1 MKLYA
6 SEDEAYQI
14 RTGHEIVEAYPELYN
29 QWIIQDIKKK
39 LEVRAKTRPDIAGGR
54 SIEDM
59 FAIATYDYWMYG
71 IDPAEEFS
79 HEQLGASHE
88 KKRQYITFRE
98 RLDYIYHLNK
108 KEDMH
113 LLHNKW
119 HTYQLLKDA
128 YRREVLLLE
137 SEQDFPAFEAFCQRH
152 PTFVVKP
159 VGLGLSIGIRKI
171 SLTPDPSPKERGVDS
186 FSTENSNDKGNHS
199 PRERGRGEALHTLF
213 NQLFAETAAA
223 NSHYNSAVDKGVLVE
238 ELIEQGEEM
247 AMLHPAS
254 VNSVRML
261 TINLGDGDIRLWYPF
276 IRIGVGGN
284 FLSAAATGSI
294 VAGINVGTGMVETTG
309 FDKLGGI
316 TDVHPDTHF
325 TIKGIKIPRWRQL
338 CQKAIEMSERL
349 PTLRYIGWD
358 FVYDKDG
365 EWIVMEGNENAG
377 ISSSQLI
384 HHRGMR
390 EEFEQLI
397 GYHYTKE
404 YWWQGKY
411 PSRFENIK

>member
-14 RTGHEIVEAYPELYN
+14 RTGREIVAAYPELYN
-29 QWIIQDIKKK
+29 PWIIQNIKQK
-39 LEVRAKTRPDIAGGR
+39 LEARAKTRPDIAGGR
-54 SIEDM
+54 SIEDI
-59 FAIATYDYWMYG
+59 FAIATYDYWQYG
-71 IDPAEEFS
+71 IDTPEEFS
-79 HEQLGASHE
+79 HEQLGATDE
-88 KKRQYITFRE
+88 KKRQYITFRG
-98 RLDYIYHLNK
+98 RFDYVYHLNK

-113 LLHNKW
+113 LLSNKW
-119 HTYQLLKDA
+119 HAYQLLKDA

-137 SEQDFPAFEAFCQRH
+137 SEQDFPVFEAFCQRH
-152 PTFVVKP
+152 PSFVVKP

-171 SLTPDPSPKERGVDS
+171 TLTAGESLQ
-186 FSTENSNDKGNHS
+186 
-199 PRERGRGEALHTLF
+199 ALF
-213 NQLFAETAAA
+213 NQLFEETAAA

-247 AMLHPAS
+247 AVLHPAS

-261 TINLGDGDIRLWYPF
+261 TINLGDGDIRLWYPYV
-276 IRIGVGGN
+276 RIGVGGH
-284 FLSAAATGSI
+284 FISSAATGSI
-294 VAGINVGTGMVETTG
+294 VAGINVGTGVVETTG

>member
-14 RTGHEIVEAYPELYN
+14 RIGREIVDAYPEIYN
-29 QWIIQDIKKK
+29 PWIIQNIKQK
-39 LEVRAKTRPDIAGGR
+39 LEARAKTRPDIAGGR
-54 SIEDM
+54 SIEDI
-59 FAIATYDYWMYG
+59 FAIATYDYWQYG
-71 IDPAEEFS
+71 IDTPEEFS
-79 HEQLGASHE
+79 HEQLGASHD
-88 KKRQYITFRE
+88 KKCRYITCRNRFKYI
-98 RLDYIYHLNK
+98 DYLNK

-113 LLHNKW
+113 LLRNKW
-119 HTYQLLKDA
+119 HAYLLLKDA

-137 SEQDFPAFEAFCQRH
+137 SEQDFPTFEAFCQRH

-159 VGLGLSIGIRKI
+159 VGLGLSLGVRKVEVGD
-171 SLTPDPSPKERGVDS
+171 TDP
-186 FSTENSNDKGNHS
+186 
-199 PRERGRGEALHTLF
+199 HTLF
-213 NQLFAETAAA
+213 DQLFIEIETENGHW
-223 NSHYNSAVDKGVLVE
+223 NSGTEKGVLVE

-261 TINLGDGDIRLWYPF
+261 TINLGDGDIRLWYPYV
-276 IRIGVGGN
+276 RIGVGGH
-284 FLSAAATGSI
+284 FISSAATGSI
-294 VAGINVGTGMVETTG
+294 VACINAGTGVVYSTG
-309 FDKLGGI
+309 FDKLGRI

-325 TIKGIKIPRWRQL
+325 TIKGIKIPRWGQL
-338 CQKAIEMSERL
+338 YQKAIEMSKRL

-397 GYHYTKE
+397 GYHPTKE

>member
-14 RTGHEIVEAYPELYN
+14 RIGREIVDAYPEIYN
-29 QWIIQDIKKK
+29 PWIIQNIKQK
-39 LEVRAKTRPDIAGGR
+39 LEARAKTRPDIAGGR
-54 SIEDM
+54 SIEDI
-59 FAIATYDYWMYG
+59 FAIATYDYWQYG
-71 IDPAEEFS
+71 IDTPEEFS
-79 HEQLGASHE
+79 HEQLGASHD
-88 KKRQYITFRE
+88 KKCRYITCRNRFKYI
-98 RLDYIYHLNK
+98 DYLNK

-113 LLHNKW
+113 LLRNKW
-119 HTYQLLKDA
+119 HAYLLLKDA

-159 VGLGLSIGIRKI
+159 VGLGLSLGVRK
-171 SLTPDPSPKERGVDS
+171 VDV
-186 FSTENSNDKGNHS
+186 ENAN
-199 PRERGRGEALHTLF
+199 LHTLF
-213 NQLFAETAAA
+213 DQLFIEIETENGHW
-223 NSHYNSAVDKGVLVE
+223 NSGTEKGVLVE

-261 TINLGDGDIRLWYPF
+261 TINLGDGDIRLWYPYV
-276 IRIGVGGN
+276 RIGVGGH
-284 FLSAAATGSI
+284 FISSAATGSI
-294 VAGINVGTGMVETTG
+294 VACINAGTGVVYSTG
-309 FDKLGGI
+309 FDKLGRI

-325 TIKGIKIPRWRQL
+325 TIKGIKIPRWGQL
-338 CQKAIEMSERL
+338 CQKAIEMSKRL

-397 GYHYTKE
+397 GYHPTKE

-411 PSRFENIK
+411 PSRFENIKSEA

>member
-14 RTGHEIVEAYPELYN
+14 RIGHEIVDAYPEIYN
-29 QWIIQDIKKK
+29 PWIIQNIKQK
-39 LEVRAKTRPDIAGGR
+39 LEARAKTRPDIAGGR
-54 SIEDM
+54 SIEDI
-59 FAIATYDYWMYG
+59 FAIATYDYWQYG
-71 IDPAEEFS
+71 IDTPEEFS
-79 HEQLGASHE
+79 HEQLGASHD
-88 KKRQYITFRE
+88 KKCQYITCRNRFKYI
-98 RLDYIYHLNK
+98 DYLNK

-113 LLHNKW
+113 LLRNKW
-119 HTYQLLKDA
+119 HAYLLLKDA

-137 SEQDFPAFEAFCQRH
+137 SEQDFPTFEAFCQRH

-159 VGLGLSIGIRKI
+159 VGLGLSLGVRKVEVGD
-171 SLTPDPSPKERGVDS
+171 TDP
-186 FSTENSNDKGNHS
+186 
-199 PRERGRGEALHTLF
+199 HTLF
-213 NQLFAETAAA
+213 DLLFIEIETENGHW
-223 NSHYNSAVDKGVLVE
+223 NSGTEKGVLVE

-247 AMLHPAS
+247 TMLHPAS

-261 TINLGDGDIRLWYPF
+261 TINLGDGDIRLWYPYV
-276 IRIGVGGN
+276 RIGVGGN
-284 FLSAAATGSI
+284 FISAAATGSI
-294 VAGINVGTGMVETTG
+294 VACINAGTGVVETTG
-309 FDKLGGI
+309 FDKLGRI

-397 GYHYTKE
+397 GYHPTKE

>member
-14 RTGHEIVEAYPELYN
+14 RIGREIVDAYPEIYN
-29 QWIIQDIKKK
+29 PWIIQNIKQK
-39 LEVRAKTRPDIAGGR
+39 LEARAKTRPDIAGGR
-54 SIEDM
+54 SIEDI
-59 FAIATYDYWMYG
+59 FAIATYDYWQYG
-71 IDPAEEFS
+71 IDTPEEFS
-79 HEQLGASHE
+79 HEQLGASHD
-88 KKRQYITFRE
+88 KKCRYITCRNRFKYI
-98 RLDYIYHLNK
+98 DYLNK

-113 LLHNKW
+113 LLRNKW
-119 HTYQLLKDA
+119 HAYLLLKDA

-137 SEQDFPAFEAFCQRH
+137 SEQDFPTFEAFCQRH

-159 VGLGLSIGIRKI
+159 VGLGLSLGVRKVEVGD
-171 SLTPDPSPKERGVDS
+171 TDP
-186 FSTENSNDKGNHS
+186 
-199 PRERGRGEALHTLF
+199 HTLF
-213 NQLFAETAAA
+213 DQLFIEIETENGHW
-223 NSHYNSAVDKGVLVE
+223 NSGTEKGVLVE

-261 TINLGDGDIRLWYPF
+261 TINLGDGDIRLWYPYV
-276 IRIGVGGN
+276 RIGVGGH
-284 FLSAAATGSI
+284 FISSAATGSI
-294 VAGINVGTGMVETTG
+294 VAGINAGTGVVYSTG
-309 FDKLGGI
+309 FDKLGRI

-325 TIKGIKIPRWRQL
+325 TIKGIKIPRWGQL
-338 CQKAIEMSERL
+338 CQKAIEMSKRL

-397 GYHYTKE
+397 GYKPTKE

>member
-14 RTGHEIVEAYPELYN
+14 RTGREIVDAYPEIYN
-29 QWIIQDIKKK
+29 PWIIQNIKQK
-39 LEVRAKTRPDIAGGR
+39 LETRAKTRPDIAGGR
-54 SIEDM
+54 SIEDI
-59 FAIATYDYWMYG
+59 FAIATYDYWQYG
-71 IDPAEEFS
+71 IDTPEEFS
-79 HEQLGASHE
+79 HEQLGASHD
-88 KKRQYITFRE
+88 KKCRYITCRNRFKYI
-98 RLDYIYHLNK
+98 DYLNK

-113 LLHNKW
+113 LLRNKW
-119 HTYQLLKDA
+119 HAYLLLKDA

-137 SEQDFPAFEAFCQRH
+137 SVQDFPAFEAFCQRH

-159 VGLGLSIGIRKI
+159 VGLGLSLGVRKVEVGD
-171 SLTPDPSPKERGVDS
+171 TDP
-186 FSTENSNDKGNHS
+186 
-199 PRERGRGEALHTLF
+199 HTLF
-213 NQLFAETAAA
+213 DQLFIEIETENGHW
-223 NSHYNSAVDKGVLVE
+223 NSGTEKGVLVE

-261 TINLGDGDIRLWYPF
+261 TINLGDGDIRLWYPYV
-276 IRIGVGGN
+276 RIGVGGH
-284 FLSAAATGSI
+284 FISSAATGSI
-294 VAGINVGTGMVETTG
+294 VAGINAGTGVVYSTG
-309 FDKLGGI
+309 FDKLGRI

-325 TIKGIKIPRWRQL
+325 TIKGIKIPRWGQL
-338 CQKAIEMSERL
+338 CQKAIEMSKRL

-397 GYHYTKE
+397 GYHPTKE

-411 PSRFENIK
+411 PSIIENIK

>member
-1 MKLYA
+1 
-6 SEDEAYQI
+6 
-14 RTGHEIVEAYPELYN
+14 
-29 QWIIQDIKKK
+29 
-39 LEVRAKTRPDIAGGR
+39 
-54 SIEDM
+54 
-59 FAIATYDYWMYG
+59 
-71 IDPAEEFS
+71 
-79 HEQLGASHE
+79 
-88 KKRQYITFRE
+88 
-98 RLDYIYHLNK
+98 
-108 KEDMH
+108 MH
-113 LLHNKW
+113 LLSNKW
-119 HTYQLLKDA
+119 HAYQLLKDA

-159 VGLGLSIGIRKI
+159 VGLGLSLGVRKVEVGD
-171 SLTPDPSPKERGVDS
+171 TDP
-186 FSTENSNDKGNHS
+186 H
-199 PRERGRGEALHTLF
+199 ALF
-213 NQLFAETAAA
+213 NQLFAEIKEV
-223 NSHYNSAVDKGVLVE
+223 NSHWNCGTEKGVLLE

-247 AMLHPAS
+247 AVLHPAS

-261 TINLGDGDIRLWYPF
+261 TLNLGDGDIRLWYPYV
-276 IRIGVGGN
+276 RIGVGGH
-284 FLSAAATGSI
+284 FISSAATGSI
-294 VAGINVGTGMVETTG
+294 VAGINVGTGVVESTG
-309 FDKLGGI
+309 FDKLGRT

>member
-14 RTGHEIVEAYPELYN
+14 RTGREIVDET
-29 QWIIQDIKKK
+29 
-39 LEVRAKTRPDIAGGR
+39 RAKIRPDIAGGR
-54 SIEDM
+54 SIEDI
-59 FAIATYDYWMYG
+59 FAIATYDYWQYG
-71 IDPAEEFS
+71 IDTPEEFS
-79 HEQLGASHE
+79 HEQLGASHD
-88 KKRQYITFRE
+88 KKCQYITCRNRFKYI
-98 RLDYIYHLNK
+98 DYLNK

-113 LLHNKW
+113 LLRNKW
-119 HTYQLLKDA
+119 HAYLLLKDA

-137 SEQDFPAFEAFCQRH
+137 SEQDFPTFEAFCQRH

-159 VGLGLSIGIRKI
+159 VGLGLSLGVRKVEVGD
-171 SLTPDPSPKERGVDS
+171 TDP
-186 FSTENSNDKGNHS
+186 
-199 PRERGRGEALHTLF
+199 HTLF
-213 NQLFAETAAA
+213 DQLFIEIETENGHW
-223 NSHYNSAVDKGVLVE
+223 NSGTEKGVLVE

-261 TINLGDGDIRLWYPF
+261 TINLGDGDIRLWYPYV
-276 IRIGVGGN
+276 RIGVGGH
-284 FLSAAATGSI
+284 FISSAATGSI
-294 VAGINVGTGMVETTG
+294 VAGINAGTGVVETTG
-309 FDKLGGI
+309 FDKLGRI

-325 TIKGIKIPRWRQL
+325 TIKGIKIPRWGQL
-338 CQKAIEMSERL
+338 CQKAIEMSKRL

-365 EWIVMEGNENAG
+365 EWIVMEGNENSG

-397 GYHYTKE
+397 GYHPTKE